1 MMMMNDF
8 FYIFGKGGFLFGVHF
23 FKGLRTEKKGV

>member
-8 FYIFGKGGFLFGVHF
+8 FIYLEKEDLFGVHF
-23 FKGLRTEKKGV
+23 FKGLRTEKIGV